1 MHVTSVLW
9 AFHFA
14 AVLEPEFAEPVRN
27 VLRIIGQE
35 MNRSYLGSQKMSRFR
50 EGFNSGP
57 DEPYV
62 KLDIGDVMVICKPPH
77 WEVAKFSTE
86 SYPMRSYAQFC
97 MTTHYQVTYA
107 NVCVYARH

>member
-1 MHVTSVLW
+1 MHVTSVLC

-14 AVLEPEFAEPVRN
+14 AVIEPEFAKPVRN

-35 MNRSYLGSQKMSRFR
+35 MDRSYLGSQKMSGFR

-62 KLDIGDVMVICKPPH
+62 KLDIGDVMVICNPPH
-77 WEVAKFSTE
+77 REVAKFSRVTL
-86 SYPMRSYAQFC
+86 RSDFI
-97 MTTHYQVTYA
+97 
-107 NVCVYARH
+107 

>member
-1 MHVTSVLW
+1 MHVTSVLC

-14 AVLEPEFAEPVRN
+14 AVIEPEFAKPVRN

-35 MNRSYLGSQKMSRFR
+35 MDRSYLGSQKMSGFR

-57 DEPYV
+57 AEPYV
-62 KLDIGDVMVICKPPH
+62 ESDKGDVLVICKPPH

-86 SYPMRSYAQFC
+86 TYAMRSHSQFC

-107 NVCVYARH
+107 NVCVYVRH